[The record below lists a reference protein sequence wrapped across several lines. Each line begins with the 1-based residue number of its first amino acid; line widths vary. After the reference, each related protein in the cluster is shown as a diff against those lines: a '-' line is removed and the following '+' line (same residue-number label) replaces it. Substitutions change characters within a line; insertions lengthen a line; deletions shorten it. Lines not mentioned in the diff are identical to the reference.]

1 MKKFLLAVLHVVSAI
16 ILVACAST
24 DENTEPMELEKFEAK
39 VNLQKEWSRNIGKGQ
54 DERYTLLT
62 PAIVGDNIYASD
74 IKGTVFAIERKTGDI
89 LWKVKLKEPVSSGVT
104 ATTNTLFLG
113 TYNADVI
120 ALDIED
126 GSIRWKSRVSSEV
139 LSAPQSNGE
148 IVAVQTYDGKI
159 TGLDHK
165 AGEQQWLYE
174 SAPPTLTLRGDAAP
188 YINSSTVYAGFAT
201 GKVVALESSDGLLSW
216 EQRVAI
222 PKGRGEFEKL
232 VDIDAAPLMVGEILF
247 VASYQGQLLALSRA
261 TGRPLWNK
269 PISTYSNLA
278 SAGGKVF
285 VNENDGSI
293 KAFRVGNGV
302 EVWKNNQLLRRK
314 LTAPEAFDD
323 YVAVADDED
332 GYLHLLDSDTGT
344 FAARIKVDGS
354 GVRSPLVSK
363 NDLLYVFSNDGKLVA
378 YSVQD
383 ID

>member
-1 MKKFLLAVLHVVSAI
+1 MKKFLLAVSAL

-24 DENTEPMELEKFEAK
+24 DENTEPMKLEQFEAK
-39 VNLQKEWSRNIGKGQ
+39 VKLQKEWSRKIGKGQ
-54 DERYTLLT
+54 DKRYTLLT
-62 PAIVGDNIYASD
+62 PTIIGDNIYASD
-74 IKGTVFAIERKTGDI
+74 IKGNVYAMERKTGEVI
-89 LWKVKLKEPVSSGVT
+89 WKVKLKEPVSSGVT

-120 ALDIED
+120 ALNIDNGTE
-126 GSIRWKSRVSSEV
+126 RWRARVSSEV
-139 LSAPQSNGE
+139 LSSPQSNGE
-148 IVAVQTYDGKI
+148 VVAVQTYDGKI

-165 AGEQQWLYE
+165 TGEQKWLYE

-201 GKVVALESSDGLLSW
+201 GKVVALEANDGLLSW

-232 VDIDAAPLMVGEILF
+232 VDVDASPLMVGEILF

-269 PISTYSNLA
+269 PISTYNNLA
-278 SAGGKVF
+278 AASGKVF
-285 VNENDGSI
+285 VNENDGSV

-302 EVWKNNQLLRRK
+302 EVWENNELLRRK

-323 YVAVADDED
+323 YIAVADDEG
-332 GYLHLLDSDTGT
+332 GYLHLLDSDTGA
-344 FAARIKVDGS
+344 FIARKKVDGS

-363 NDLLYVFSNDGKLVA
+363 GDLLYVLSNDGKLVA
-378 YSVQD
+378 FSVQD
-383 ID
+383 LD